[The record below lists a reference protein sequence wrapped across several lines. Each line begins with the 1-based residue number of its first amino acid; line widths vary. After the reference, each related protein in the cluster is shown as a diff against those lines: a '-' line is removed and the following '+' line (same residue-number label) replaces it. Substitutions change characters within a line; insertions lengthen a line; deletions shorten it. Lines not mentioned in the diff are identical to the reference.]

1 MMELVWRMRRSL
13 PSSDERAV
21 AARTL
26 LQHMGQEAAALQIK
40 MLIVGFVARSRTRR
54 TVRLLHEAQHGRRT
68 EQRPSAVLEAD
79 TNSNA
84 GWG

>member
-1 MMELVWRMRRSL
+1 MRRSL
-13 PSSDERAV
+13 PSSDERA

-54 TVRLLHEAQHGRRT
+54 TAACTRRHGRRT

-79 TNSNA
+79 RPNA